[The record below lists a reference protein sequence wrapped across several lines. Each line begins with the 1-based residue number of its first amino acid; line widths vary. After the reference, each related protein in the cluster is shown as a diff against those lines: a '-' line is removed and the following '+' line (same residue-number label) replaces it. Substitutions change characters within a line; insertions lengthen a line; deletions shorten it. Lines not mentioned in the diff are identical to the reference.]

1 MTYRSIF
8 VHVDDSDQ
16 TDLRLEAATRLA
28 RHYPAELTG
37 AYIVS
42 TRDLTPTESALL
54 PADLVKARMGT
65 VAQAQK
71 DAEHRFRK
79 AASAAGIKSVQ
90 WRAPAGDPVDAAV
103 MQARYSDLAV
113 VGQPVRKGPD
123 TAFSAELA
131 NAVVMDSGRPV
142 LFVPY
147 IGAGKTLGER
157 ILIAWKDSRESARAV
172 ADALPFLK
180 DAKAVLAIA
189 VEPRD
194 EESVQDYVSDKA
206 VEGFLRRHDVDATVN
221 RMVAPDIASG
231 EFLLS
236 RAADFGAD
244 LIVMGGY
251 SRPRLSRLVWGGV
264 SNLMLESMTVPVLMS
279 H

>member
-90 WRAPAGDPVDAAV
+90 WRAPAHLLFRNWLAMVEQRREAQEDA
-103 MQARYSDLAV
+103 MGQAA
-113 VGQPVRKGPD
+113 
-123 TAFSAELA
+123 
-131 NAVVMDSGRPV
+131 
-142 LFVPY
+142 
-147 IGAGKTLGER
+147 
-157 ILIAWKDSRESARAV
+157 
-172 ADALPFLK
+172 
-180 DAKAVLAIA
+180 
-189 VEPRD
+189 
-194 EESVQDYVSDKA
+194 
-206 VEGFLRRHDVDATVN
+206 
-221 RMVAPDIASG
+221 
-231 EFLLS
+231 
-236 RAADFGAD
+236 
-244 LIVMGGY
+244 
-251 SRPRLSRLVWGGV
+251 
-264 SNLMLESMTVPVLMS
+264 
-279 H
+279 

>member
-79 AASAAGIKSVQ
+79 AASTAGIKSVQ

-123 TAFSAELA
+123 AAFSAELA

>member
-123 TAFSAELA
+123 AAFSAELA